1 MKRLFSILL
10 CIVMMLSLLS
20 GCSSGGGAVAGE
32 ETVAFTDSLGRT
44 VQIPKELT
52 RIAPSGSVATMI
64 LATIAP
70 EYMVSVSATP
80 SSAQYRYLPQNLLTL
95 PTTGQMYGS
104 KSTLNLETL
113 LSCNAQLVI
122 DLGDRKENMEQDLDA
137 LQKQIG
143 IPVIFLEADVAHMEK
158 MYRTLGSILSG
169 KEARGNE
176 LADFAADTVDM
187 AAENSAKITDEER
200 VRVMYTSG
208 VSGLD
213 TNADGSTQAQVL
225 SLVGAENAVVV
236 PEVSNRGGGNTIN
249 LEQLYNFDP
258 DVIVFAA
265 GSIYVTA
272 GALLMGVPV
281 ALLTAIYLAFFCPKK
296 LYRVLK
302 PAVELLAGI
311 PSVVYGFFGI
321 VVLVPMVRALGEK
334 WDGSGNSMLTA
345 SILLAIMILPTIIG
359 VVEPALRA
367 VPRSDYEGALALG
380 ATHERSVYTAVVPAA
395 RSGILAGVVLGVGRA
410 MGETMAV
417 IMVAGNQPRMPKG
430 ILQGVRTL
438 TGNIVI
444 EMGYAAGL
452 HREALIATG
461 VVLFVFIL
469 LMNLCFSVLK
479 RGKKA

>member
-10 CIVMMLSLLS
+10 CIVMMLNLLS
-20 GCSSGGGAVAGE
+20 GCSSGGGAAAGE

-122 DLGDRKENMEQDLDA
+122 DFGDRKENMEQDLDA

-176 LADFAADTVDM
+176 LADFAAETVAM

-265 GSIYVTA
+265 GSIYGTA
-272 GALLMGVPV
+272 AEDPAWNQLSAIRDGRYYEIPGMPYNWLSNPPSINMLLGVWWLGS
-281 ALLTAIYLAFFCPKK
+281 LLYPQYYDYDMTEKTQEAF
-296 LYRVLK
+296 RVL
-302 PAVELLAGI
+302 
-311 PSVVYGFFGI
+311 
-321 VVLVPMVRALGEK
+321 
-334 WDGSGNSMLTA
+334 W
-345 SILLAIMILPTIIG
+345 
-359 VVEPALRA
+359 
-367 VPRSDYEGALALG
+367 DYELSADEAEEMLQNSALMLMYG
-380 ATHERSVYTAVVPAA
+380 
-395 RSGILAGVVLGVGRA
+395 
-410 MGETMAV
+410 
-417 IMVAGNQPRMPKG
+417 
-430 ILQGVRTL
+430 
-438 TGNIVI
+438 
-444 EMGYAAGL
+444 
-452 HREALIATG
+452 REAQSKTRIASPATIPKSGERNRKIHSCMLYLIS
-461 VVLFVFIL
+461 I
-469 LMNLCFSVLK
+469 
-479 RGKKA
+479 

>member
-10 CIVMMLSLLS
+10 CTVMVLSLLTGCAADS
-20 GCSSGGGAVAGE
+20 GAADGG

-52 RIAPSGSVATMI
+52 RVAPSGSVATMI

-80 SSAQYRYLPQNLLTL
+80 SSAQYQYLPQNLLTL

-113 LSCNAQLVI
+113 LSCDAQIVI

-143 IPVIFLEADVAHMEK
+143 IPVIFLEADVPHMEE

-169 KEARGNE
+169 KEERGNE
-176 LADFAADTVDM
+176 LADFAAETVAM

-225 SLVGAENAVVV
+225 SLIGAENAIVV

-265 GSIYVTA
+265 GSIYGTA
-272 GALLMGVPV
+272 AEDPAWNQLSAIRDGRYYEIPGMPYNWLSNPPSINMLLGVWWLGN
-281 ALLTAIYLAFFCPKK
+281 LLYPQYYDYDMAEKAQEAF
-296 LYRVLK
+296 RVLWNY
-302 PAVELLAGI
+302 ELSADEAAEMLQ
-311 PSVVYGFFGI
+311 
-321 VVLVPMVRALGEK
+321 
-334 WDGSGNSMLTA
+334 NSTLK
-345 SILLAIMILPTIIG
+345 
-359 VVEPALRA
+359 
-367 VPRSDYEGALALG
+367 GAA
-380 ATHERSVYTAVVPAA
+380 
-395 RSGILAGVVLGVGRA
+395 
-410 MGETMAV
+410 
-417 IMVAGNQPRMPKG
+417 
-430 ILQGVRTL
+430 
-438 TGNIVI
+438 
-444 EMGYAAGL
+444 
-452 HREALIATG
+452 
-461 VVLFVFIL
+461 
-469 LMNLCFSVLK
+469 
-479 RGKKA
+479 

>member
-20 GCSSGGGAVAGE
+20 GCSSGGGAAAGE

-169 KEARGNE
+169 KEACGNE
-176 LADFAADTVDM
+176 LADFAAETVDM

-265 GSIYVTA
+265 GSIYGTA
-272 GALLMGVPV
+272 AEDPAWNQLSAIRDGRYYEIPGMPYNWLSNPPSINMLLGVWWLGN
-281 ALLTAIYLAFFCPKK
+281 LLYPQYYDYDMTEKTQEAF
-296 LYRVLK
+296 RVL
-302 PAVELLAGI
+302 
-311 PSVVYGFFGI
+311 
-321 VVLVPMVRALGEK
+321 
-334 WDGSGNSMLTA
+334 W
-345 SILLAIMILPTIIG
+345 
-359 VVEPALRA
+359 
-367 VPRSDYEGALALG
+367 DYELSADEAEEMLQNSALKG
-380 ATHERSVYTAVVPAA
+380 TA
-395 RSGILAGVVLGVGRA
+395 
-410 MGETMAV
+410 
-417 IMVAGNQPRMPKG
+417 
-430 ILQGVRTL
+430 
-438 TGNIVI
+438 
-444 EMGYAAGL
+444 
-452 HREALIATG
+452 
-461 VVLFVFIL
+461 
-469 LMNLCFSVLK
+469 
-479 RGKKA
+479 

>member
-20 GCSSGGGAVAGE
+20 GCSSGGGAAAGE

-169 KEARGNE
+169 KEVRGNE
-176 LADFAADTVDM
+176 LADFAAETVDM

-265 GSIYVTA
+265 GSIYGTA
-272 GALLMGVPV
+272 AEGTTPLYGADLRGP
-281 ALLTAIYLAFFCPKK
+281 AAI
-296 LYRVLK
+296 VIGS
-302 PAVELLAGI
+302 E
-311 PSVVYGFFGI
+311 
-321 VVLVPMVRALGEK
+321 
-334 WDGSGNSMLTA
+334 GSGMGRLVRETCDFLVSIPMKGRISSLNA
-345 SILLAIMILPTIIG
+345 SAAAAILLYEA
-359 VVEPALRA
+359 VRQRQERA
-367 VPRSDYEGALALG
+367 D
-380 ATHERSVYTAVVPAA
+380 
-395 RSGILAGVVLGVGRA
+395 
-410 MGETMAV
+410 
-417 IMVAGNQPRMPKG
+417 
-430 ILQGVRTL
+430 
-438 TGNIVI
+438 
-444 EMGYAAGL
+444 
-452 HREALIATG
+452 
-461 VVLFVFIL
+461 
-469 LMNLCFSVLK
+469 
-479 RGKKA
+479 